1 MSYGFCGAVVKEKD
15 GSCGAVVK
23 GKDGFVEPKKIEK
36 DGFCGAVVKP
46 KYVTKMESPKF

>member
-1 MSYGFCGAVVKEKD
+1 MVKEKD

-36 DGFCGAVVKP
+36 DGFSGAVVKP